1 MASDPGGNNDDGR
14 TQTVSRDELTDLV
27 ARLKTEIAALE
38 PSDQEARTRLQSLI
52 ADLETRLADA
62 TEDDDDE
69 ALMDSLRESVE
80 RFEVEH
86 PRATG
91 IINEIMVMLGNMGI

>member
-1 MASDPGGNNDDGR
+1 MSHDELHALVQQLKSEIAGLRADDDEARERLQALVSDLDRRIDDEDDG
-14 TQTVSRDELTDLV
+14 VE
-27 ARLKTEIAALE
+27 
-38 PSDQEARTRLQSLI
+38 
-52 ADLETRLADA
+52 
-62 TEDDDDE
+62 DE

-91 IINEIMVMLGNMGI
+91 IINNILVMLGNIGI

>member
-1 MASDPGGNNDDGR
+1 MLCAGIDGHGHREAIPGEWYTSEPGIVCTDAPSLLSMR
-14 TQTVSRDELTDLV
+14 VSLSPAAYADAP
-27 ARLKTEIAALE
+27 ARLQFW
-38 PSDQEARTRLQSLI
+38 DEAV
-52 ADLETRLADA
+52 E
-62 TEDDDDE
+62 DE

-91 IINEIMVMLGNMGI
+91 ILNNIMVMLSNMGI